1 MSRPRPL
8 LIRMRDRLRSI
19 FLRARLGRMGKGTAF
34 QGPGPCLVHGERIEI
49 GSGVF
54 GRPFVR
60 LEVTPS
66 SQSPSQG
73 PILNVED
80 RAYLGFHVSVFATRG
95 VTIGRDA
102 YLNGHVTIYDH
113 YPPLDSEDAAAEPP
127 ALADKRVGEVSIGDR
142 AWLGWGAVVMPGV
155 RLGTHSVLGANSV
168 TLEDVPDYCVAV
180 GNPAVVVRRYDA
192 AGGRWVAVNPGEGK
206 P

>member
-1 MSRPRPL
+1 MSRLKPPFARL
-8 LIRMRDRLRSI
+8 RDRLRSTL
-19 FLRARLGRMGKGTAF
+19 LRARFARMGRGTSF
-34 QGPGPCLVHGERIEI
+34 QAPGPYLARASRIAL
-49 GSGVF
+49 GDGVF

-60 LEVTPS
+60 LEAIVS
-66 SQSPSQG
+66 SASPAQG
-73 PILNVED
+73 PILTVED

-113 YPPLDSEDAAAEPP
+113 YPPLDSEEAAAKPA
-127 ALADKRVGEVSIGDR
+127 ALADKRVGEVSIGDQ

-168 TLEDVPDYCVAV
+168 ALENVPDYCVAV

-192 AGGRWVAVNPGEGK
+192 DGGRWVAVKPGEGK
-206 P
+206 S